1 MERTFA
7 AILAADVVEYS
18 RHMRRD
24 EEGTLERLRELR
36 ATAEDAIAR
45 HAGRLFGLAGDSFM
59 AEFASP
65 VQAVRCAVDLQARL
79 RPSQPETPDDPPLL
93 LRIGINLDDV
103 MQDGENTYGDGV
115 NIAAR
120 IMVLAPPGGIVVG
133 RSVHDYVRTHLPL
146 RFEDLGRRT
155 GKNLAERIH
164 VYRIVDGPAPKP
176 RAARRRVLATA
187 AVLGLALVVAL
198 AWPRL
203 REHHVTSLSS
213 IEGMAPNPPSPNS
226 IAVLPFVTASL
237 NHDPELDLLTDGLTE
252 DIITDLSKIR
262 LLLVI
267 AEHSSSTFKGQDIA
281 PEAAAAKLGVR
292 FILDGTM
299 RRMGQRLRVNA
310 QLVDTR
316 NGQHVWGDRWDI
328 DPEGFFDV
336 QDKVVDNIVRAL
348 ALSLS
353 SEERER
359 IGQQD
364 TRDLGAYKTFKRGW
378 AHLLRQSPEGLAA
391 ALADFKAALQIDP
404 NFTRAYAAIG
414 QVYWNAWVWGWES
427 SVGETWETAP
437 SRADDY
443 LKLAMVAPSAIAY
456 QLAADVNLYARRFD
470 EAVAFARQAIEYDP
484 NDPVSH
490 VKLAESLIYS
500 GQPAPGLDSIHT
512 AMRLDPFFRPYDTFV
527 EGLALFGMDQFA
539 SAAPL
544 FRRALERNPEDFA
557 PAAPLAAALWRMG
570 QQDEARAALET
581 YKAGWPEANIEE
593 IMIYWPFR
601 EEAENDRLTGP
612 LRTMGL
618 PEKLE
623 E

>member
-7 AILAADVVEYS
+7 AILAADVANYS

-36 ATAEDAIAR
+36 AIAEGAVAR

-65 VQAVRCAVDLQARL
+65 VQAVRCAVDLQGRLRASQAQLPEAARL
-79 RPSQPETPDDPPLL
+79 Q

-103 MQDGENTYGDGV
+103 LQDGGNSYGDGV

-120 IMVLAPPGGIVVG
+120 IMVLAAPGGTVVG
-133 RSVHDYVRTHLPL
+133 RSVYEHVRTHLPL

-155 GKNLAERIH
+155 GKNLTERIH
-164 VYRIVDGPAPKP
+164 AYRIVDGPKPK
-176 RAARRRVLATA
+176 AGLARRGVLATA
-187 AVLGLALVVAL
+187 AVLGLALIVAL
-198 AWPRL
+198 AWLRL
-203 REHHVTSLSS
+203 REHNLTSLSS
-213 IEGMAPNPPSPNS
+213 LEGMAPNPPAPNS
-226 IAVLPFVTASL
+226 IAVLPFVTASV
-237 NHDPELDLLTDGLTE
+237 NDDPELDLLTDGLTE

-267 AEHSSSTFKGQDIA
+267 AEHSSSTFKGQDIS
-281 PEAAAAKLGVR
+281 PEVAASRLGVR

-310 QLVDTR
+310 QLVDAHS
-316 NGQHVWGDRWDI
+316 GQHVWGNRWDI
-328 DPEGFFDV
+328 DPQGFFDV
-336 QDKVVDNIVRAL
+336 QDQVVDNIVRAL

-353 SEERER
+353 SEERAR
-359 IGQQD
+359 IEQQD

-391 ALADFKAALQIDP
+391 ALSDFKAALQIDP
-404 NFTRAYAAIG
+404 NLTRAYAAIG

-437 SRADDY
+437 ARAAEY
-443 LKLAMVAPSAIAY
+443 LDLAMVAPSAIAY

-500 GQPAPGLDSIHT
+500 GQPAPGLDSIRT

-539 SAAPL
+539 SAVPA

-557 PAAPLAAALWRMG
+557 PAAPLAAALWRLG
-570 QQDEARAALET
+570 RKDEARLALDT

-593 IMIYWPFR
+593 ILIYWPFR
-601 EEAENDRLTGP
+601 SKADNDRLIAP
-612 LRTMGL
+612 LRAMGL
-618 PEKLE
+618 PEKLQE
-623 E
+623 